1 MKKIF
6 TISILLFIFVTL
18 GIAQACPEP
27 SPINLLRIC
36 TQKTSSAFIVK
47 DFIDKTS
54 IAGATIDFVSLTN
67 QSDTLR
73 FVANEFGII
82 NTKILQKDTGYNMI
96 VSSVGYKPYF
106 LKIKNNVTGMQVI
119 FMERDEVSNE
129 EVVVVSA
136 GVIRCYSSTFICSD
150 VLKIAEDSQFGAF
163 AKVENKASPV
173 FSSIFPNPVQRGENI
188 TLKISSEQHT
198 YLQTLI
204 IDITGKIVWKQ
215 ILKLNKS
222 LTSFSIN
229 IRSLWS
235 AGTYFLSLRDN
246 NGKILK
252 TEKFIV
258 L

>member
-82 NTKILQKDTGYNMI
+82 NTKIGHL
-96 VSSVGYKPYF
+96 F
-106 LKIKNNVTGMQVI
+106 
-119 FMERDEVSNE
+119 
-129 EVVVVSA
+129 
-136 GVIRCYSSTFICSD
+136 
-150 VLKIAEDSQFGAF
+150 
-163 AKVENKASPV
+163 
-173 FSSIFPNPVQRGENI
+173 
-188 TLKISSEQHT
+188 
-198 YLQTLI
+198 
-204 IDITGKIVWKQ
+204 
-215 ILKLNKS
+215 
-222 LTSFSIN
+222 
-229 IRSLWS
+229 
-235 AGTYFLSLRDN
+235 
-246 NGKILK
+246 
-252 TEKFIV
+252 
-258 L
+258 